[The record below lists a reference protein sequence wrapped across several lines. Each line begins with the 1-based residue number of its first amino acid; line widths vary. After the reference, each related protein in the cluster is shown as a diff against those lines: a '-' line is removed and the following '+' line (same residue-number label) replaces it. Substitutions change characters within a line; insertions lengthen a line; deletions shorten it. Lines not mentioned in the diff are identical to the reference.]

1 MPVSKK
7 RKTKKNGAPNRRL
20 TIRQSARKTAEETM
34 SQIIEAY
41 DIVKAIKP
49 NVIDLIAAELAIARE
64 YVENKLNETVVALDV
79 EEQLGQA
86 LDQLE
91 AFQDKIDADTK
102 TINNAL
108 VAIDGIMKEAD
119 VSASQIMELVKN
131 KKDIGEVRDD
141 LLGLEID
148 LTNIVDSA
156 LMHVNNANTIAMSIG
171 LEWKELISKV
181 PGLNEQG

>member
-7 RKTKKNGAPNRRL
+7 RKTNKNGAPNRRL

-49 NVIDLIAAELAIARE
+49 NVIDLIMAELGIARE
-64 YVENKLNETVVALDV
+64 YVENKLNESIIALDT
-79 EEQLGQA
+79 EEKLKQV

-91 AFQDKIDADTK
+91 TFQEKVEGETK
-102 TINNAL
+102 TINKTL
-108 VAIDGIMKEAD
+108 VVIDNIMKEAD

-131 KKDIGEVRDD
+131 KKDIGEVRED

-148 LTNIVDSA
+148 LTNIIDTV
-156 LMHVNNANTIAMSIG
+156 LVHVHNANSLAMGVG
-171 LEWKELISKV
+171 LDWKELVSKV